1 MISLDDISYSGPARP
16 VAGYGPGF
24 FRVEGRVHRG
34 PLLLTPD
41 GPRPWAG
48 LEDSAALLALA
59 GQVDV
64 LLIGMGPAMAYPDPT
79 PASLLQGRGLVAEPM
94 DSPAAART
102 WNMLLA
108 EGRRVA
114 CALVP
119 V

>member
-1 MISLDDISYSGPARP
+1 MISLDDIAYSGPARP
-16 VAGYGPGF
+16 VEGYGPGF
-24 FRVEGRVHRG
+24 FRIEGRVHRG

-48 LEDSAALLALA
+48 LDDGAALVALA
-59 GQVDV
+59 GLVDV
-64 LLIGMGPAMAYPDPT
+64 LLIGMGRAMAYPDPGLVE
-79 PASLLQGRGLVAEPM
+79 LLQGQGLVPDAM

>member
-1 MISLDDISYSGPARP
+1 MIALSDIFYSGPARP
-16 VAGYGPGF
+16 VDGYGPGF
-24 FRVEGRVHRG
+24 FRVDGQVRRG
-34 PLLLTPD
+34 PLLLTPE

-48 LEDSAALLALA
+48 LDDLAPLTVLA

-64 LLIGMGPAMAYPDPT
+64 LLVGMGPAMAYPDPALVRALAAVGLT
-79 PASLLQGRGLVAEPM
+79 PEPM

-108 EGRRVA
+108 EGRRTA